1 LTQTLKAHLLVL
13 LATFLVAG
21 SFISSAKL
29 SGVIDSISLTLFR
42 FFVASLFL
50 APIIFL
56 KKNYRE
62 KIFSTM
68 PRAMII
74 SLFYSL
80 YFISFFKALETTT
93 ALNAGTIYTL
103 VPLITAIFCVF
114 IFKDKISLYQMIL
127 YFIGIIGTCIV
138 IFKGNLELFLSFSL
152 NHGDFIFLFAT
163 VFMALYSISLKF
175 LHKKDDE
182 LLVLVFTTLLGG
194 CIWMFMALEIFNI
207 PLEWEKIEGNLIFYM
222 AYLIIG
228 ATLTTV
234 YLYQKASIIIGPK
247 KLMAY
252 VYLNPIAVASLMFI
266 FEGKV
271 VNLEVLLGIIIST
284 FATIVLLKQK

>member
-1 LTQTLKAHLLVL
+1 MTQTFKAHLLVL

-114 IFKDKISLYQMIL
+114 IFKDKISFYQMIL

-138 IFKGNLELFLSFSL
+138 VFKGNLELFLSFSL

-194 CIWMFMALEIFNI
+194 CIWMFMALEIFDI
-207 PLEWEKIEGNLIFYM
+207 PLEWGKIEGILIFYM

-252 VYLNPIAVASLMFI
+252 IYLNPVAVASLMFI

-271 VNLEVLLGIIIST
+271 VNLQVLLGIIIST